1 MGEVLKRIDQIE
13 DKNMYTLKAD
23 YFNAVK
29 KEKAAKDYYIQN
41 KY

>member
-1 MGEVLKRIDQIE
+1 MGEVLKRLDQIE
-13 DKNMYTLKAD
+13 EKNMYTLKAD

-29 KEKAAKDYYIQN
+29 AEKAEKDFYIEN